1 MQRTDE
7 LLLSILESV
16 AAGHDAVP
24 GDVDLLP
31 ERFFVTCPDVVFKVS
46 DESLDIATDV
56 EPSGLRETG
65 KPPWPGTDRDFAA

>member
-16 AAGHDAVP
+16 AADRNAVP
-24 GDVDLLP
+24 GDVDLLSSGSL
-31 ERFFVTCPDVVFKVS
+31 TCPHILFKVT

-56 EPSGLRETG
+56 EPSGL
-65 KPPWPGTDRDFAA
+65 

>member
-1 MQRTDE
+1 MQCTDE

-16 AAGHDAVP
+16 AAG
-24 GDVDLLP
+24 
-31 ERFFVTCPDVVFKVS
+31 VTQYQAMWICSRSGSLTCLHIVFKVS

-65 KPPWPGTDRDFAA
+65 KPPMAWN